1 MKKVILKIKKRFFKS
16 KSPSKIFMRTNIDAY
31 IDAFKEQKGD
41 SKKMTTNMELLAH
54 RVEQWA
60 KERGLDNPDNSTVQ
74 ALKLFEEAGELAQA
88 HLKEREQDGKDAVG
102 DILVV
107 LTIYC
112 QQKGWSIAECFEL
125 AYNEIKNRKGKTVNG
140 SFVKSEDLR
149 WTTSKD

>member
-1 MKKVILKIKKRFFKS
+1 MKKVILEIKKRFFES
-16 KSPSKIFMRTNIDAY
+16 RSPSKIFMITNIDAY
-31 IDAFKEQKGD
+31 MDAFKEQKGD
-41 SKKMTTNMELLAH
+41 SEKMTTNMELLAH

-60 KERGLDNPDNSTVQ
+60 KERGLDNPDNSMAQ
-74 ALKLFEEAGELAQA
+74 ALKLFEEVGELAQA

-125 AYNEIKNRKGKTVNG
+125 AYNEIKNRKGKMVNG

-149 WTTSKD
+149 

>member
-16 KSPSKIFMRTNIDAY
+16 KSPSKNFMRTNIDAY

-41 SKKMTTNMELLAH
+41 SKNMTTNMELLAH

-60 KERGLDNPDNSTVQ
+60 KERGLDNPNNSTAQ

-125 AYNEIKNRKGKTVNG
+125 AYNEIKNRKGKMVNG
-140 SFVKSEDLR
+140 SFVKEGDL
-149 WTTSKD
+149 

>member
-1 MKKVILKIKKRFFKS
+1 MKKVVLKIKKRFFKS

-31 IDAFKEQKGD
+31 FDVFEEQKGD
-41 SKKMTTNMELLAH
+41 SKQMTTNMELLAH

-60 KERGLDNPDNSTVQ
+60 KERGLDNPNNSTAQ

-125 AYNEIKNRKGKTVNG
+125 AYNEIKNRKGKMVNG

-149 WTTSKD
+149 

>member
-1 MKKVILKIKKRFFKS
+1 
-16 KSPSKIFMRTNIDAY
+16 
-31 IDAFKEQKGD
+31 
-41 SKKMTTNMELLAH
+41 MTINMELLAH

-60 KERGLDNPDNSTVQ
+60 KERGLDNPDNSTAQ

-88 HLKEREQDGKDAVG
+88 HLKDAVG

-125 AYNEIKNRKGKTVNG
+125 AYNEIKNRKGKMVNG
-140 SFVKSEDLR
+140 SFVKEGDL
-149 WTTSKD
+149 K

>member
-1 MKKVILKIKKRFFKS
+1 MKEVILKIKKRFFKS
-16 KSPSKIFMRTNIDAY
+16 KSPSKNFMRTNIDAY

-41 SKKMTTNMELLAH
+41 SEKMTTNMELLAH

-60 KERGLDNPDNSTVQ
+60 KERGLNNPDNSTAQ

-88 HLKEREQDGKDAVG
+88 HLKNREQDGKDAVG

-125 AYNEIKNRKGKTVNG
+125 AYNEIKNRKGKMVNG
-140 SFVKSEDLR
+140 SFVKEGDL
-149 WTTSKD
+149 

>member
-1 MKKVILKIKKRFFKS
+1 MKEVILKIKKRFFKS
-16 KSPSKIFMRTNIDAY
+16 KSPSKNFMRTNIDDY

-41 SKKMTTNMELLAH
+41 SKNMTTNMELLAH

-60 KERGLDNPDNSTVQ
+60 KERGLDNPSNSTVQ

-125 AYNEIKNRKGKTVNG
+125 AYNEIKNRKGKMVNG
-140 SFVKSEDLR
+140 SFVKEGDL
-149 WTTSKD
+149 

>member
-1 MKKVILKIKKRFFKS
+1 
-16 KSPSKIFMRTNIDAY
+16 
-31 IDAFKEQKGD
+31 
-41 SKKMTTNMELLAH
+41 MTTNMELLAH

-60 KERGLDNPDNSTVQ
+60 KERGLDNPNNSTAQ

-88 HLKEREQDGKDAVG
+88 HLKEHEADGKDAVG

-125 AYNEIKNRKGKTVNG
+125 AYNEIKNRKGKMVNG
-140 SFVKSEDLR
+140 SFVKSEDL
-149 WTTSKD
+149 KDGLRTKIK

>member
-31 IDAFKEQKGD
+31 MDAFKEQKGD
-41 SKKMTTNMELLAH
+41 SEKMTTNMELLAH

-60 KERGLDNPDNSTVQ
+60 KERGLDNPDNSTAQ

-125 AYNEIKNRKGKTVNG
+125 AYNEIKNRKGKMVNG
-140 SFVKSEDLR
+140 SFVKEGDL
-149 WTTSKD
+149 

>member
-16 KSPSKIFMRTNIDAY
+16 KSPSTIFMSTNIDAY
-31 IDAFKEQKGD
+31 INAFKEQKGD

-60 KERGLDNPDNSTVQ
+60 KERGLDNPDNSTAQ

-112 QQKGWSIAECFEL
+112 QQRGWNMAECFNL
-125 AYNEIKNRKGKTVNG
+125 AWNEIKNRKGKMIDG
-140 SFVKSEDLR
+140 SFVKEEDLPDD
-149 WTTSKD
+149 TKI

>member
-31 IDAFKEQKGD
+31 MDAFKEQKED
-41 SKKMTTNMELLAH
+41 SEKMTTNMELLAH

-60 KERGLDNPDNSTVQ
+60 KERGLDNPDNSTAQ

-125 AYNEIKNRKGKTVNG
+125 AYNEIKNRKGKMVNG
-140 SFVKSEDLR
+140 SFVKEGDL
-149 WTTSKD
+149 K

>member
-1 MKKVILKIKKRFFKS
+1 
-16 KSPSKIFMRTNIDAY
+16 
-31 IDAFKEQKGD
+31 
-41 SKKMTTNMELLAH
+41 MTTNMELLAH

-60 KERGLDNPDNSTVQ
+60 KERGLDNPSNSTAQ

-88 HLKEREQDGKDAVG
+88 HLKNREQDGKDAVG

-125 AYNEIKNRKGKTVNG
+125 AYNEIKNRKGKMVNG

-149 WTTSKD
+149 WTTNKD

>member
-1 MKKVILKIKKRFFKS
+1 
-16 KSPSKIFMRTNIDAY
+16 MRTNIDAY
-31 IDAFKEQKGD
+31 TNAFKEQKED
-41 SKKMTTNMELLAH
+41 SEKMTTNMELLVH

-60 KERGLDNPDNSTVQ
+60 KERGLDNPNNSTAQ

-88 HLKEREQDGKDAVG
+88 HLKEREADGKDAVG

-125 AYNEIKNRKGKTVNG
+125 AYNEIKNRKGKMVNG

-149 WTTSKD
+149 

>member
-16 KSPSKIFMRTNIDAY
+16 KSLSKIFMRTNIDAY
-31 IDAFKEQKGD
+31 TNAFKEQKED
-41 SKKMTTNMELLAH
+41 SEKMTTNMELLVH

-60 KERGLDNPDNSTVQ
+60 KERGLDNPNNSTAQ

-88 HLKEREQDGKDAVG
+88 HLKEREADGKDAVG

-112 QQKGWSIAECFEL
+112 QQKGWSISECFEL
-125 AYNEIKNRKGKTVNG
+125 AYNEIKNRKGKMVNG

-149 WTTSKD
+149 

>member
-1 MKKVILKIKKRFFKS
+1 MSIKKQMIEALKHSIEKTEADIVEYSQPCEKS
-16 KSPSKIFMRTNIDAY
+16 LAQNRT
-31 IDAFKEQKGD
+31 
-41 SKKMTTNMELLAH
+41 AH

-60 KERGLDNPDNSTVQ
+60 KERGLDNPDNSTAQ

-125 AYNEIKNRKGKTVNG
+125 AYNEIKNRKGKMVNG

-149 WTTSKD
+149 

>member
-41 SKKMTTNMELLAH
+41 SKNMTTNMELLAH

-60 KERGLDNPDNSTVQ
+60 KERGLDNPDNSTAQ

-125 AYNEIKNRKGKTVNG
+125 AYNEIKNRKGKMVNG
-140 SFVKSEDLR
+140 SFVKEGDL
-149 WTTSKD
+149 

>member
-16 KSPSKIFMRTNIDAY
+16 KSPSTIFMSTNIDAY
-31 IDAFKEQKGD
+31 INAFKEQKGD

-60 KERGLDNPDNSTVQ
+60 KERGLDNPNNSTAQ

-125 AYNEIKNRKGKTVNG
+125 AYNEIKNRKGKMVNG
-140 SFVKSEDLR
+140 SFVKEGDL
-149 WTTSKD
+149 K

>member
-16 KSPSKIFMRTNIDAY
+16 KSPSKNFMRTNIDAY

-41 SKKMTTNMELLAH
+41 SKNMTTNMELLAH

-60 KERGLDNPDNSTVQ
+60 KERGLDNPDNSTAQ

-125 AYNEIKNRKGKTVNG
+125 AYNEIKNRKGKMVNG
-140 SFVKSEDLR
+140 SFVKEGDL
-149 WTTSKD
+149 

>member
-16 KSPSKIFMRTNIDAY
+16 KSPSKNFMRTNIDAY
-31 IDAFKEQKGD
+31 FDAFKEQKGD

-60 KERGLDNPDNSTVQ
+60 KERGLDNPDNSTAQ

-88 HLKEREQDGKDAVG
+88 HLKNREADGKDAVG

-112 QQKGWSIAECFEL
+112 QQKGWNIAECFEL
-125 AYNEIKNRKGKTVNG
+125 AYNEIKNRKGKMVNG
-140 SFVKSEDLR
+140 SFVKEGDL
-149 WTTSKD
+149 KDESI